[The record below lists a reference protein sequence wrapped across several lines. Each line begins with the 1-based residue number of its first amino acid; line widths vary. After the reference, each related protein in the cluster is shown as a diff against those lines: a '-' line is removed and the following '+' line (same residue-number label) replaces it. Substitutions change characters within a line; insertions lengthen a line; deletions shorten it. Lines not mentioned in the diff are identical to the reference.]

1 MTELFCYE
9 NSYMKYCD
17 STVVRASENEV
28 VLDRTVFYPGGGG
41 QPCDTGALYWDD
53 GICNVTRVRRSGD
66 DLIHE
71 IKGDCPTVGTVV
83 RVEIDWDK
91 RYELMRT
98 HTALHILCGVIWRD
112 FGALVTGG
120 NMTPL
125 AARMDFELE
134 HMSSEFA
141 IQVEE
146 LINLEVYRERDIY
159 VKNIPRKEALKIPD
173 LIRMKVNKLPP
184 TIAEVRIVDISGLD
198 LQADGGTHVANTKEV
213 GKISVVGHQSKGR
226 INKRLRIS
234 LDK

>member
-17 STVVRASENEV
+17 STVSRTSENEV

-41 QPCDTGALYWDD
+41 QPCDTGGIYWDD
-53 GICNVTRVRRSGD
+53 GICSVTSVRRSGD

-71 IKGDCPTVGTVV
+71 IKGDCPVVGTVV
-83 RVEIDWDK
+83 RVEIDWNK

-120 NMTPL
+120 NMTPR

-146 LINLEVYRERDIY
+146 LINLEVHRERDI
-159 VKNIPRKEALKIPD
+159 
-173 LIRMKVNKLPP
+173 
-184 TIAEVRIVDISGLD
+184 
-198 LQADGGTHVANTKEV
+198 
-213 GKISVVGHQSKGR
+213 
-226 INKRLRIS
+226 
-234 LDK
+234 

>member
-1 MTELFCYE
+1 
-9 NSYMKYCD
+9 MKYCD
-17 STVVRASENEV
+17 STVLRASDNEV

-41 QPCDTGALYWDD
+41 QPCDTGALNWDD
-53 GICNVTRVRRSGD
+53 GISNVIRVRRSGD
-66 DLIHE
+66 DLVHE
-71 IKGDCPTVGTVV
+71 IEGDCPTVGTVV
-83 RVEIDWDK
+83 RVEIDWNK

-141 IQVEE
+141 IEVEE
-146 LINLEVYRERDIY
+146 LINLEVCRERDIY
-159 VKNIPRKEALKIPD
+159 VKSIPRKEALKIPD
-173 LIRMKVNKLPP
+173 LIRMKINKLPS

-226 INKRLRIS
+226 TNKRLRIS
-234 LDK
+234 LDT

>member
-1 MTELFCYE
+1 MTELICYE
-9 NSYMKYCD
+9 NSYRKYCD
-17 STVVRASENEV
+17 STVLRASDNEV

-71 IKGDCPTVGTVV
+71 IKGDCPTVGTAV
-83 RVEIDWDK
+83 RVEIDWNK

-98 HTALHILCGVIWRD
+98 HSALHILCGVIWRD

-146 LINLEVYRERDIY
+146 LINLEVHRERDIY
-159 VKNIPRKEALKIPD
+159 VKSIPRKEALKIPD
-173 LIRMKVNKLPP
+173 LIRMKVNKLPS
-184 TIAEVRIVDISGLD
+184 TIAEVRVVDISGLD

-213 GKISVVGHQSKGR
+213 GKITVVGHQSKGR

-234 LDK
+234 LDT

>member
-1 MTELFCYE
+1 
-9 NSYMKYCD
+9 MKYCD
-17 STVVRASENEV
+17 STVLRASDNEV

-41 QPCDTGALYWDD
+41 QPCDTGALNWDD
-53 GICNVTRVRRSGD
+53 GISNVIRVRRSGD
-66 DLIHE
+66 DLVHE
-71 IKGDCPTVGTVV
+71 IEGDCPTVGTVV
-83 RVEIDWDK
+83 RVEIDWNK

-159 VKNIPRKEALKIPD
+159 VKSIPRKEALKIPD
-173 LIRMKVNKLPP
+173 LIRMKINKLPSA
-184 TIAEVRIVDISGLD
+184 IAEVRIVDISGLD
-198 LQADGGTHVANTKEV
+198 LQADGGTPVANTKEV

-226 INKRLRIS
+226 TNKRLRIS
-234 LDK
+234 LDT

>member
-17 STVVRASENEV
+17 STVLRASDNEV

-41 QPCDTGALYWDD
+41 QPCDTGALNWDD
-53 GICNVTRVRRSGD
+53 GISNVIRVRRSGD
-66 DLIHE
+66 DLVHE
-71 IKGDCPTVGTVV
+71 IEGDCPTVGTVV
-83 RVEIDWDK
+83 RVEIDWNK

-159 VKNIPRKEALKIPD
+159 VKSIPRKEALKIPD
-173 LIRMKVNKLPP
+173 LIRMKINKLPS

-226 INKRLRIS
+226 TNKRLRIS
-234 LDK
+234 LDT

>member
-1 MTELFCYE
+1 MR
-9 NSYMKYCD
+9 YCD
-17 STVVRASENEV
+17 STVLRASDNEV

-53 GICNVTRVRRSGD
+53 GICNVPRVRRSGD

-71 IKGDCPTVGTVV
+71 IKGDCPTVDAVV
-83 RVEIDWDK
+83 RVEIDWNK

-98 HTALHILCGVIWRD
+98 HSALHILCGVIWRD

-146 LINLEVYRERDIY
+146 LINLEVHRERDIY
-159 VKNIPRKEALKIPD
+159 VKSIPRKEALKIPD
-173 LIRMKVNKLPP
+173 LIRMKVNKLPS
-184 TIAEVRIVDISGLD
+184 TICLLYTSPSPRDRG
-198 LQADGGTHVANTKEV
+198 
-213 GKISVVGHQSKGR
+213 
-226 INKRLRIS
+226 
-234 LDK
+234 

>member
-1 MTELFCYE
+1 
-9 NSYMKYCD
+9 MKYCD

-53 GICNVTRVRRSGD
+53 GICNVPRVRRSGD

-141 IQVEE
+141 IEVEE
-146 LINLEVYRERDIY
+146 LINLEVCRERDIY
-159 VKNIPRKEALKIPD
+159 VKSIPRKEALKIPD

-234 LDK
+234 LDT

>member
-1 MTELFCYE
+1 
-9 NSYMKYCD
+9 MKYCD
-17 STVVRASENEV
+17 STVLRASDNEV

-41 QPCDTGALYWDD
+41 QPCDTGALNCDN
-53 GICNVTRVRRSGD
+53 GISNVIRVRRSGD
-66 DLIHE
+66 DLVHE
-71 IKGDCPTVGTVV
+71 IEGDCPTVGTVV
-83 RVEIDWDK
+83 RVEIDWNK

-159 VKNIPRKEALKIPD
+159 VKSIPRKEAFKIPD
-173 LIRMKVNKLPP
+173 LIRMKINKLPS

-213 GKISVVGHQSKGR
+213 GKITVVGHQSKGR
-226 INKRLRIS
+226 INIGRCI
-234 LDK
+234 